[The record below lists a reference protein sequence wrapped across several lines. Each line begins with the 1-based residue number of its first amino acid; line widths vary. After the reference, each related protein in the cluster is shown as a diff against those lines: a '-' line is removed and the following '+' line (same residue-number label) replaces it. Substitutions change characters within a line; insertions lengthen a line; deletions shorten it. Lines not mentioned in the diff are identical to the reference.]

1 MCKNPR
7 DLTCKRDLDDHSRK
21 DQWACV
27 QFYSS
32 LSWFKK
38 LFCEHSFPSPVFLVF
53 FWVSSWVVAGGH
65 VHLGSGCGSRSHCRH
80 VSRCLQYSHS
90 IYSRTFLLR
99 KVALHVPNVKCL
111 WVLGERLLNCDA
123 PLVLSVNSYPPWEG
137 GICPKEWSDRFFCAS
152 LKVMSPFFTFTHGDD
167 AQLSFLNQFLE
178 NVMICV
184 PYTKAETWDLV
195 YICFLRIW
203 EFKPQLNWGVA
214 PAQGGTSHS
223 HSDRT
228 TATETALVVFLWL
241 LFQDF

>member
-1 MCKNPR
+1 MCENPR

-80 VSRCLQYSHS
+80 VSRCHQYSQS
-90 IYSRTFLLR
+90 ISRTSSSEKLPYISQMWSAFEFLV
-99 KVALHVPNVKCL
+99 KVH
-111 WVLGERLLNCDA
+111 CDA

-137 GICPKEWSDRFFCAS
+137 GICPKERSDHFFCVS
-152 LKVMSPFFTFTHGDD
+152 LFSDVTILCLHTWWWCPVKLFEPVFGECDD
-167 AQLSFLNQFLE
+167 LCSLHKSWELGLSDFLE
-178 NVMICV
+178 
-184 PYTKAETWDLV
+184 L
-195 YICFLRIW
+195 
-203 EFKPQLNWGVA
+203 
-214 PAQGGTSHS
+214 
-223 HSDRT
+223 
-228 TATETALVVFLWL
+228 
-241 LFQDF
+241 